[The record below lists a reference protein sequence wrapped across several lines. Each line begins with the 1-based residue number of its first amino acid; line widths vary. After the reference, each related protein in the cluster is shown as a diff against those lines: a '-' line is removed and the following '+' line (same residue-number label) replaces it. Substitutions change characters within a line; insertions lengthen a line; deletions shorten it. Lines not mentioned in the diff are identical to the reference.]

1 MKLARNRVSFQTLLS
16 DNFRSIDT
24 GHDPRHGIRN
34 DPASSVSIYTVYQN
48 LLKGRRL
55 RNQKQNVHLHQ
66 IQMRE
71 NGSSLSFSFISLPN
85 SMVNENWVCWYLQ
98 QFIFKKWCHVWC
110 FDRFKLFCVN
120 GTFTERFHLC
130 VCLCVCAKTD
140 FCFTVFVC
148 SLYNYRLSATF
159 KLLHHFGFVRSRLS
173 VHIFRTTD
181 TNHWHKIRNISRWL
195 TQISKRQHNLIL
207 SSYY

>member
-1 MKLARNRVSFQTLLS
+1 MAYLVKLISADFQ
-16 DNFRSIDT
+16 SINT
-24 GHDPRHGIRN
+24 GHAPRHGIGN
-34 DPASSVSIYTVYQN
+34 DLACSLSVFIIIYS
-48 LLKGRRL
+48 KADAKRL
-55 RNQKQNVHLHQ
+55 QKQNTCWHQ
-66 IQMRE
+66 IWIRE
-71 NGSSLSFSFISLPN
+71 NGSSFSFSFISLPN

-120 GTFTERFHLC
+120 GTFTEHFHLC

-181 TNHWHKIRNISRWL
+181 TNHWHKIRNISHWL